1 LVTMAVETIDKDR
14 AMIQAMIDSNRSDSD
29 SSESDNEQS
38 TATFFLWN
46 QTKITI
52 NLKFVIK
59 MFLYNY
65 SFYYL

>member
-1 LVTMAVETIDKDR
+1 MLILKLSLFLIHVVHPGLVTMASTPFG
-14 AMIQAMIDSNRSDSD
+14 SSDSD
-29 SSESDNEQS
+29 DEHS

-52 NLKFVIK
+52 NLKVVIK

-65 SFYYL
+65 SFNYL